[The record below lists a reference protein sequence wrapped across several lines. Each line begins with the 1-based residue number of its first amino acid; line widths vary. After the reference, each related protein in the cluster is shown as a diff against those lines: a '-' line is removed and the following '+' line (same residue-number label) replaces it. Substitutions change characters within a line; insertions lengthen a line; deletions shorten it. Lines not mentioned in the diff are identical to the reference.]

1 MVVRITKNYVARKI
15 KNRDVA
21 PILSYDEKLQA
32 DAEEALK
39 EE

>member
-21 PILSYDEKLQA
+21 PILSYDEKIQA
-32 DAEEALK
+32 EMEK
-39 EE
+39 E